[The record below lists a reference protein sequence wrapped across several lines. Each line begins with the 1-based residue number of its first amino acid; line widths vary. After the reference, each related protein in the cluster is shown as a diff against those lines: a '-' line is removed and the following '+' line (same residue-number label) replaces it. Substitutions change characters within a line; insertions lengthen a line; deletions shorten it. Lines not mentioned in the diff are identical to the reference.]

1 MKKNILTV
9 SEIMAHCNCTKHK
22 VNSYIY
28 HHHMLPY
35 SLTTRGSKKDVHQYE
50 LTPEMEEFLKTP
62 TEPRGEASSDPERE
76 AKRIA
81 DGWLTGN
88 EITEMW
94 GCSYMKTIDILVTS
108 HAEWK
113 WENGKPYQGRKLWK
127 IPETLSRQP
136 TVHKVP
142 ARIST
147 KKDWIDSLPKIDGAQ
162 IKAMVMDERRWKK
175 AVGKLVVVERQSD
188 KRLITGKLL
197 SYNMIC
203 FSIQRDDTVTFTFK
217 TNKEARI
224 VAEAKEEEIK
234 EAK

>member
-1 MKKNILTV
+1 
-9 SEIMAHCNCTKHK
+9 MAHCNCTKHK

-35 SLTTRGSKKDVHQYE
+35 SLTTRGSKKDVRQYE

-62 TEPRGEASSDPERE
+62 TEQRGEASSDPERE

-113 WENGKPYQGRKLWK
+113 WEDGKPYQGRKLWK

-136 TVHKVP
+136 TVHKVS
-142 ARIST
+142 ARISH

-162 IKAMVMDERRWKK
+162 IKEMVLDERRGKK
-175 AVGKLVVVERQSD
+175 LVGKMVVVEMKGSGVVFTG
-188 KRLITGKLL
+188 RLEF
-197 SYNMIC
+197 YNMC
-203 FSIQRDDTVTFTFK
+203 QFFVRKNGFVNGYRHNEAK
-217 TNKEARI
+217 VLKEA
-224 VAEAKEEEIK
+224 E
-234 EAK
+234 

>member
-35 SLTTRGSKKDVHQYE
+35 SLTTRGSKKDVRQYE

-113 WENGKPYQGRKLWK
+113 WEDGKPYQGRKLWK

-162 IKAMVMDERRWKK
+162 TKEMVLDERRGKK
-175 AVGKLVVVERQSD
+175 LVGKTVVVEMKGSGVVF
-188 KRLITGKLL
+188 TGKLEF
-197 SYNMIC
+197 YNMIG
-203 FSIQRDDTVTFTFK
+203 FSIKDDRGVVHTYK
-217 TNKEARI
+217 TREAQVVKEL
-224 VAEAKEEEIK
+224 EA
-234 EAK
+234 

>member
-1 MKKNILTV
+1 MKKNIYTV

-35 SLTTRGSKKDVHQYE
+35 SLTTRGSKKDVRQYE

-62 TEPRGEASSDPERE
+62 TEQRGEASGDPERE

-113 WENGKPYQGRKLWK
+113 WEDGKPYQGRKLWK

-136 TVHKVP
+136 TVHKVS

-162 IKAMVMDERRWKK
+162 IKEMVLDERRGKK
-175 AVGKLVVVERQSD
+175 LVGKTVAVEMKGSGVVF
-188 KRLITGKLL
+188 TGKLEF
-197 SYNMIC
+197 YNMC
-203 FSIQRDDTVTFTFK
+203 QFFVRKNGFVNGYRHNEAK
-217 TNKEARI
+217 VLKEA
-224 VAEAKEEEIK
+224 E
-234 EAK
+234 

>member
-1 MKKNILTV
+1 MKKNIFTV

-35 SLTTRGSKKDVHQYE
+35 SLTTRGSKKDVRQYE

-62 TEPRGEASSDPERE
+62 TEQRGEASSDPERE

-113 WENGKPYQGRKLWK
+113 WEDGKPYQGRKLWK

-136 TVHKVP
+136 TVHKVS

-162 IKAMVMDERRWKK
+162 IKEMVLDERRGKRL
-175 AVGKLVVVERQSD
+175 VGKTVVVKMKGSGVVF
-188 KRLITGKLL
+188 TGKLEF
-197 SYNMIC
+197 YNMCQFVVRHNGFINGYWH
-203 FSIQRDDTVTFTFK
+203 S
-217 TNKEARI
+217 
-224 VAEAKEEEIK
+224 EAKVVEEVK
-234 EAK
+234 ND

>member
-35 SLTTRGSKKDVHQYE
+35 SLTTRGSKKDVRQYE

-113 WENGKPYQGRKLWK
+113 WEDGKPYQGRKLWK

-162 IKAMVMDERRWKK
+162 IKEMVLDERRGKK
-175 AVGKLVVVERQSD
+175 LVGKTVVVEMKGSGVVF
-188 KRLITGKLL
+188 TGKLEF
-197 SYNMIC
+197 YNMC
-203 FSIQRDDTVTFTFK
+203 QFVVRKNGFVNRYRHNEAK
-217 TNKEARI
+217 VLKEA
-224 VAEAKEEEIK
+224 E
-234 EAK
+234 

>member
-1 MKKNILTV
+1 MKKNIYTV

-35 SLTTRGSKKDVHQYE
+35 SLTTRGSKKDVRQYE

-62 TEPRGEASSDPERE
+62 TEQRGEASSDPERE

-113 WENGKPYQGRKLWK
+113 WEDGKPYQGRKLWK

-136 TVHKVP
+136 TVHKVS

-162 IKAMVMDERRWKK
+162 IKEMVLDERRGKK
-175 AVGKLVVVERQSD
+175 LVGKMVVVQMKGSGVVFTG
-188 KRLITGKLL
+188 RLEF
-197 SYNMIC
+197 YNMCQFFVRKNGFVNGYRHNEAKIL
-203 FSIQRDDTVTFTFK
+203 
-217 TNKEARI
+217 KEA
-224 VAEAKEEEIK
+224 E
-234 EAK
+234 

>member
-1 MKKNILTV
+1 MKKNIYTV

-35 SLTTRGSKKDVHQYE
+35 SLTTRGSKKDVRQYE

-62 TEPRGEASSDPERE
+62 TEQRGEASSDPERE

-113 WENGKPYQGRKLWK
+113 WEDGKPYQGRKLWK

-136 TVHKVP
+136 AVHKVS

-162 IKAMVMDERRWKK
+162 VKEMVLDERRGKQL
-175 AVGKLVVVERQSD
+175 VGKTVVVEMKGSGVVFTG
-188 KRLITGKLL
+188 RLEF
-197 SYNMIC
+197 YNMC
-203 FSIQRDDTVTFTFK
+203 QFFVRKNGFVNGYRHNEAK
-217 TNKEARI
+217 VLKEA
-224 VAEAKEEEIK
+224 E
-234 EAK
+234 

>member
-1 MKKNILTV
+1 MKKNIFTV
-9 SEIMAHCNCTKHK
+9 SEIMARCNCTKHK

-35 SLTTRGSKKDVHQYE
+35 SLTTRGSRKDVRQYE

-62 TEPRGEASSDPERE
+62 TEQRGEASSNPERE

-113 WENGKPYQGRKLWK
+113 WEDGKPYQGRKLWK

-136 TVHKVP
+136 TVHKVS

-162 IKAMVMDERRWKK
+162 IKEMVLDERRGKK
-175 AVGKLVVVERQSD
+175 LVGKTVVVEMKGSGVVF
-188 KRLITGKLL
+188 TGKLEF
-197 SYNMIC
+197 YNMC
-203 FSIQRDDTVTFTFK
+203 QFFVRKNGFVNGYRHNEAK
-217 TNKEARI
+217 VLKEA
-224 VAEAKEEEIK
+224 E
-234 EAK
+234 

>member
-35 SLTTRGSKKDVHQYE
+35 SLTTRGSKKDVRQYE

-113 WENGKPYQGRKLWK
+113 WEDGKPYQGRKLWK

-162 IKAMVMDERRWKK
+162 TKEMVLDERRGKK
-175 AVGKLVVVERQSD
+175 LVGKTVVVEMKGSGVVF
-188 KRLITGKLL
+188 TGKLEF
-197 SYNMIC
+197 YNMIC
-203 FSIQRDDTVTFTFK
+203 FSIKDDRGVVHTYK
-217 TNKEARI
+217 TREAQVVKELE
-224 VAEAKEEEIK
+224 V
-234 EAK
+234 

>member
-1 MKKNILTV
+1 MKKNIYTV

-35 SLTTRGSKKDVHQYE
+35 SLTTRGSKKDVRQYE

-62 TEPRGEASSDPERE
+62 TEQRGEASSDPERE

-113 WENGKPYQGRKLWK
+113 WEDGKPYQGRKLWK

-136 TVHKVP
+136 TVHKVS

-162 IKAMVMDERRWKK
+162 IKEMVLDERRGKK
-175 AVGKLVVVERQSD
+175 LVGKTVVVKMKGSGVVFTG
-188 KRLITGKLL
+188 RLEF
-197 SYNMIC
+197 YNMC
-203 FSIQRDDTVTFTFK
+203 QFFVRKNGFVNGYRHNEAK
-217 TNKEARI
+217 VLKEA
-224 VAEAKEEEIK
+224 E
-234 EAK
+234 

>member
-1 MKKNILTV
+1 MKKNIYTV

-35 SLTTRGSKKDVHQYE
+35 SLTTRGSKKDVRQYE

-62 TEPRGEASSDPERE
+62 TEQRGEASSDPERE

-113 WENGKPYQGRKLWK
+113 WEDGKPYQGRKLWK

-136 TVHKVP
+136 TVHKVS

-162 IKAMVMDERRWKK
+162 IKEMVLDERRGKK
-175 AVGKLVVVERQSD
+175 LVGKTVVVEMKGSGVVFTG
-188 KRLITGKLL
+188 RLEF
-197 SYNMIC
+197 YNMC
-203 FSIQRDDTVTFTFK
+203 QFFVRKNGFVNGYRHNEAK
-217 TNKEARI
+217 VLKEA
-224 VAEAKEEEIK
+224 E
-234 EAK
+234 